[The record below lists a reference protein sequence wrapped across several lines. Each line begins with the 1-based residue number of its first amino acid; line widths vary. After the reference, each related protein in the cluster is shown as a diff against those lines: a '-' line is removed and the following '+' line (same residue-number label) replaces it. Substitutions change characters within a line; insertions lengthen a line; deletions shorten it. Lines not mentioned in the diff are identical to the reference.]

1 MFSILKVTFV
11 FFMKTKT
18 ASWIILIVLS
28 CIWGS
33 SFILMK
39 EGLKGFSSDE
49 VAALRI
55 TIASLFLLPFLIKYY
70 KIDLRKNIKG
80 LLLAGVFG
88 NLIPAFLFT
97 KAETEISSSLTGML
111 NALTP
116 LFTIVIGFL
125 FFKQTISRNQLIGV
139 GIGFVGAI
147 ALIYFGDNADSSKNT
162 MYCLLVALATLFYA
176 LSVNAINTYLSGIN
190 SIVATVWSFTLI
202 GPIAAC
208 YLFGFTD
215 VVKHA
220 SENPEASSSLF
231 FISILAIFGSALS
244 VIAFNQLIKLSGTV
258 FASSCTYLIPIVAI
272 AWGFLYGEIINL
284 LQIAMVGVIILGI
297 WIMKS
302 KGNTGVEEGQLPEVA
317 PEKD

>member
-1 MFSILKVTFV
+1 
-11 FFMKTKT
+11 MKTKT

-49 VAALRI
+49 VAGLRI
-55 TIASLFLLPFLIKYY
+55 TIASIFLLPFLFKYY
-70 KIDLRKNIKG
+70 KIDLRKNLKG

-116 LFTIVIGFL
+116 LFTILIGVTL
-125 FFKQTISRNQLIGV
+125 FRQKITRNQLIGV
-139 GIGFVGAI
+139 GLGFFGAI
-147 ALIYFGDNADSSKNT
+147 ALIYFGENSESSRNA
-162 MYCLLVALATLFYA
+162 MYCLLIAIATLSYA
-176 LSVNAINTYLSGIN
+176 ISVNGINTYLNGVN
-190 SIVATVWSFTLI
+190 SVAATVWSFTLI
-202 GPIAAC
+202 GPIAAI

-220 SENPEASSSLF
+220 NENAEAGASLF

-244 VIAFNQLIKLSGTV
+244 VVAFNQLIKLSGTV

-272 AWGFLYGEIINL
+272 GWGFMYGEVINL
-284 LQIAMVGVIILGI
+284 LQIVMVGVIVLGI
-297 WIMKS
+297 WVMKL
-302 KGNTGVEEGQLPEVA
+302 KGNTVVEEVEVTEIRI
-317 PEKD
+317 EKE